1 MSKGIVA
8 PKNKLGVKKSYNNNK
23 GELCVDLQNMQYYW
37 DVWKSQQ
44 KYQNYKVSI
53 IFTKMFHL
61 IHIISGS
68 FDISDSE
75 SDQSGKTT
83 ESRNE
88 NESEPEETNPLM
100 RLHVMSEK
108 KSNWKNE
115 SHGQEE
121 IKDEKEKSSKLI
133 HWISILLLRI
143 KLQYNLS
150 NILFTVLLNLIYFIF
165 FVLRHPLHLLFPKII
180 SELELIANLKVLNK
194 TKISAVCPNPKCAC
208 LYSID
213 EISCKVNGKLK
224 AEICKKKLWGKRCNT
239 ELSFQ
244 KNYHLVEP
252 RWFLIQDISIFTS
265 FRVD

>member
-8 PKNKLGVKKSYNNNK
+8 PKNKLGVKKGYNNNNK

-37 DVWKSQQ
+37 DVWKPQQ

-53 IFTKMFHL
+53 IFTKMFHF

-75 SDQSGKTT
+75 SDQSGKAT

-108 KSNWKNE
+108 SNWKNE

-121 IKDEKEKSSKLI
+121 IKDEEEKSSKLI
-133 HWISILLLRI
+133 HWISLLLLRI
-143 KLQYNLS
+143 
-150 NILFTVLLNLIYFIF
+150 NISVVCTLTDHRKCWLVFPLETWIFQDDINKYFIL
-165 FVLRHPLHLLFPKII
+165 VH
-180 SELELIANLKVLNK
+180 
-194 TKISAVCPNPKCAC
+194 T
-208 LYSID
+208 
-213 EISCKVNGKLK
+213 
-224 AEICKKKLWGKRCNT
+224 T
-239 ELSFQ
+239 ENWCQFH
-244 KNYHLVEP
+244 NYK
-252 RWFLIQDISIFTS
+252 
-265 FRVD
+265 